1 MDNQALQGVLEQTR
15 AANPA
20 APSVPIKYCLYARK
34 STEQEEKQI
43 LSIDSQIKE
52 MLQIAE
58 REGLTIVETKRE
70 SHSAKASGQRE
81 TFNEM
86 VADIRSGKFNAI
98 LTWAPDRLSRNAGD
112 LGSLVDLMDQKLLLE
127 IRTYGQ
133 KFTNSPSEKFLL
145 MILCSQAKLEN
156 DNKSVNVKRGLRARV
171 EMGMWPGPAPTGYLN
186 ENRTDKKGSLIIDP
200 KRAPIIKKMFE
211 RVVNQ
216 HSSGRELYFW
226 LKDEMKFTTKNGK
239 YLSLGNI
246 YRILKRTMYYGVHEW
261 PENSGQWYTGKY
273 EPIITRE
280 LFEKA
285 QEQLNK
291 EGHAYNVKE
300 FAFTKLITCGHCG
313 SGITAQDK
321 LKQLKDGTT
330 ARYIYY
336 GCTRAKDLKCKGGYL
351 REEELIDQ
359 LIKLVDQ
366 VDVNELT
373 IRHQIDQEFERYN
386 KFQAMLGKD
395 RIEMKKQPVI
405 NPKDYAKYL
414 LKSGSAVEKR
424 EFLGS
429 LKSTLILENKSIRLI
444 KACS

>member
-1 MDNQALQGVLEQTR
+1 MNDQVLQRVLERTK
-15 AANPA
+15 AANPTA
-20 APSVPIKYCLYARK
+20 AAVPIKYCLYARK

-58 REGLTIVETKRE
+58 REGLNIVETKRE
-70 SHSAKASGQRE
+70 SHSAKASGGRE
-81 TFNEM
+81 TFNEI
-86 VADIRSGKFNAI
+86 VSEIRSGKFNAI

-171 EMGMWPGPAPTGYLN
+171 EMGMWPGQAPTGYLN
-186 ENRTDKKGSLIIDP
+186 ENRSDRKGSLIIDP

-211 RVVNQ
+211 RVAYQ

-226 LKDEMKFTTKNGK
+226 LKDKIKFTTKNGK
-239 YLSLGNI
+239 HLALGNI
-246 YRILKRTMYYGVHEW
+246 YRILRRTMYYGVHEW
-261 PENSGQWYTGKY
+261 PEKSGQWYTGKFT
-273 EPIITRE
+273 PIITQE
-280 LFEKA
+280 LFQKV

-291 EGHAYNVKE
+291 EGHPYNIKE
-300 FAFTKLITCGHCG
+300 FAFIKLITCGHCG

-336 GCTRAKDLKCKGGYL
+336 GCTRARDLKCKGGYL
-351 REEELIDQ
+351 REEELIAQ
-359 LIKLVDQ
+359 LINLIDQ
-366 VDVNELT
+366 MDVNGLSV
-373 IRHQIDQEFERYN
+373 RHQIDQEFERYN
-386 KFQAMLGKD
+386 KFQGMLGGEKVD
-395 RIEMKKQPVI
+395 VK
-405 NPKDYAKYL
+405 NPPAIDPKSYAKYL
-414 LKSGSAVEKR
+414 LKSGSAIEKR
-424 EFLGS
+424 ELLSS
-429 LKSTLILENKSIRLI
+429 LKSKLILENKIVVLG
-444 KACS
+444 K